1 MIQGYLAYLDQ
12 LRYIAGFLIALFT
25 LCHGILPP
33 KPRCGLRITVSCLF
47 AVAAALARIPYWAL
61 VSRFDSPFLLAP
73 YWVLM
78 SFLPCGIVLFCY
90 QSNVPGALFRTMLT
104 AFVDNFSTILSY
116 HLFVLCLFPG
126 YPQEHPAF
134 YTLLVVILYCFVL
147 LLNWAILRPIL
158 LKDES
163 ACYLKPSKTG
173 LAYLITYLFYIFMIS
188 AGKFFCESFLSPIS
202 GDAAYH
208 SLYSGLVWFIVLFL
222 LLVSVAM
229 TTIMVAGYSAL
240 TLRSEQQ
247 ALQQILRER
256 ESQYEFSR
264 ENIEMIN
271 RKAHDLKHQIRA
283 LEQVSDEERRQQ
295 LRQTRKAID
304 FYDAVVKTGNE
315 ALDTLLTEKSVY
327 CSNRSIRL
335 SCTVSTK
342 QLEKIGV
349 VDLYT
354 LLGNAIDNAI
364 ESVDRLEEE
373 KRVIS
378 LTIRDQGKMLY
389 LQVDNYYEGVIE
401 MEEGLPLTTKEDKDN
416 HGYGVKSMRM
426 IVERYRGTMRINTDG
441 QIFSLQILI
450 P

>member
-1 MIQGYLAYLDQ
+1 MTQGYLAYLDQ
-12 LRYIAGFLIALFT
+12 LRYIAGVLIALFT
-25 LCHGILPP
+25 LCHGILPA
-33 KPRCGLRITVSCLF
+33 KPHYRLRLAFSCVIAIL
-47 AVAAALARIPYWAL
+47 AALGRIPLWNVL
-61 VSRFDSPFLLAP
+61 SHFDSPFLLLP
-73 YWVLM
+73 YWVFM
-78 SFLPCGIVLFCY
+78 SFLPFGIVLFCY
-90 QSNVPGALFRTMLT
+90 DTNAPGALFRTMLS
-104 AFVDNFSTILSY
+104 AYVDNFATILCY

-126 YPQEHPAF
+126 YPQAHPAF
-134 YTLLVVILYCFVL
+134 YTLYVVILYCFVL

-163 ACYLKPSKTG
+163 PCYLKPAKTG
-173 LAYLITYLFYIFMIS
+173 LSFLITYLFYIFMIS
-188 AGKFFCESFLSPIS
+188 TGKFFCESFLNPIS
-202 GDAAYH
+202 DDAVYH
-208 SLYSGLVWFIVLFL
+208 SLYSGLMWFIVLFL

-229 TTIMVAGYSAL
+229 TTIMVATYSSL
-240 TLRSEQQ
+240 TLRCEQLALRQ
-247 ALQQILRER
+247 ILQQR

-283 LEQVSDEERRQQ
+283 LEQVSDEERRKQ

-342 QLEKIGV
+342 QLEKIGL

-364 ESVDRLEEE
+364 ESVDKLEEE
-373 KRVIS
+373 KRLIS

-389 LQVDNYYEGVIE
+389 LQVDNYYDGVIE
-401 MEEGLPLTTKEDKDN
+401 MEEGLPVTTKQDKDN
-416 HGYGVKSMRM
+416 HGYGVKSMKM
-426 IVERYRGTMRINTDG
+426 IVDRYRGTMRVHTEG